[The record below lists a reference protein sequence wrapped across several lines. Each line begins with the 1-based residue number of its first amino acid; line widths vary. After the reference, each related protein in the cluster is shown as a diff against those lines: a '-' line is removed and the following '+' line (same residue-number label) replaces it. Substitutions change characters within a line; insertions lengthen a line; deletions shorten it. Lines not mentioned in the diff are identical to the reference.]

1 MARSF
6 ALEDATP
13 IYTQSTTRK
22 SERTHNLIFGVT
34 SNWLLLILSGGPVRN
49 QAVRTQRL
57 KPTQEGLFL
66 KMDHLVPNKC
76 FPSLVTH
83 YFPSFRRWSLLSKY
97 MVWIYAIRRNVK
109 RARIS
114 LYINSSRKQNR
125 TNTLHCRPLKN
136 KRKKKT
142 PAVMAAMK
150 RTNTRIMC
158 LAALAVTATL
168 LISSNAQR

>member
-49 QAVRTQRL
+49 QAVTTQRL

-97 MVWIYAIRRNVK
+97 MVCIYAIRRNVK

-114 LYINSSRKQNR
+114 LYINSSRR
-125 TNTLHCRPLKN
+125 TESHQHIALPPRRTSEEEEDTGGHGSNEDDQHEDHLLGRP
-136 KRKKKT
+136 RRHGH
-142 PAVMAAMK
+142 PPH
-150 RTNTRIMC
+150 
-158 LAALAVTATL
+158 L
-168 LISSNAQR
+168 L